1 VGSLL
6 RVRDDWSIALK
17 SPGSHDDDGYVI
29 WQREPPSGGDRG
41 RQEDMWHECVTR
53 ASTKRAGQIARATA
67 GTGFLQESVM
77 TVVRRTRKGGF
88 TLVEILI
95 VVIIL
100 GILAAIVIPQFT
112 SASQDARKNSLTS
125 QLQTLRS
132 QIELYKLQHL
142 DNLPSVLVGT
152 APDWSQFT
160 LKTNDQGTT
169 GTGTAFPFGP
179 YLQAD
184 PKNPLNGSS
193 TVKAIA
199 ADVNGGDAS
208 TTTTHGF
215 LINSSN
221 GKIWGTSAKFTR
233 VYDEAQPSASTN
245 DM

>member
-1 VGSLL
+1 
-6 RVRDDWSIALK
+6 
-17 SPGSHDDDGYVI
+17 
-29 WQREPPSGGDRG
+29 
-41 RQEDMWHECVTR
+41 
-53 ASTKRAGQIARATA
+53 
-67 GTGFLQESVM
+67 M

-142 DNLPSVLVGT
+142 DQLPTALVGST
-152 APDWSQFT
+152 PNWSQFT

-184 PKNPLNGSS
+184 PKNPLNGG
-193 TVKAIA
+193 TAVLVVT
-199 ADVNGGDAS
+199 ADVAAGDAS
-208 TTTTHGF
+208 GGTATNQAGF
-215 LINSSN
+215 VISSVN
-221 GKIWGTSAKFTR
+221 GKIWGTSAKHTR
-233 VYDEAQPSASTN
+233 IYDEGVPSNSLN
-245 DM
+245 DE